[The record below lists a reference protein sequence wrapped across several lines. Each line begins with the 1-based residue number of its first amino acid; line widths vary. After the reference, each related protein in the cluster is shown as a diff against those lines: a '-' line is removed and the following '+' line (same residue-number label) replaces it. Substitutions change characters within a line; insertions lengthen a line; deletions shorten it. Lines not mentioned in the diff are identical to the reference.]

1 MNISGMVLGL
11 IGGLGLFL
19 YGMTLMSDSLEKAA
33 GAKLRGILE
42 LFTKNRYVGIIVGVV
57 FTAIIQSSS
66 AATVMVVSFV
76 NAGLMTLYQAIGVIY
91 GANIGTTVTS
101 QLVSFNLSQYAP
113 VFIMAGVLMLM
124 IFKNPTVKKA
134 GEVVIGFGILFLGIS
149 TMSSSMGA
157 LKELPAIQNLFMSLD
172 NRFFALLLGL
182 VITAIVQSS
191 SVTVSIVL
199 LLAQQGL
206 LPLKICFFII
216 LGCNIGACMSAM
228 LASLSGKK
236 NAKRAALIHLLFN
249 IIGSI
254 IMAVILLIGSDWIEA
269 LIMHIS
275 GDNLGRCVANT
286 HTIFKVFQVIIL
298 MPFMSWIVKLT
309 YLIVPGEDNDVED
322 EYEMKYI
329 GDGDRL
335 SSATAIPQV
344 CSEISHMGEI
354 AIGNLEKALD
364 ALLTKD
370 DKAATEVFEVE
381 KRIDYMNK
389 EITDYLVKA
398 NQISLPV
405 GDRKKLGALF
415 HVVSDIE
422 RVGDHAENIAED
434 VEKLIDMKEDINGM
448 AGDEIRRMQEMTVK
462 ILHLSMDMFNLEDDS
477 HLQEILDLENAI
489 DAKERELQDLH
500 VKCLTK
506 GECSAQVGMMF
517 SDLASNLERVADHA
531 TNIAFS
537 ILEEDPEGDKPPKVE
552 LA

>member
-1 MNISGMVLGL
+1 
-11 IGGLGLFL
+11 
-19 YGMTLMSDSLEKAA
+19 
-33 GAKLRGILE
+33 
-42 LFTKNRYVGIIVGVV
+42 
-57 FTAIIQSSS
+57 
-66 AATVMVVSFV
+66 
-76 NAGLMTLYQAIGVIY
+76 
-91 GANIGTTVTS
+91 
-101 QLVSFNLSQYAP
+101 
-113 VFIMAGVLMLM
+113 
-124 IFKNPTVKKA
+124 
-134 GEVVIGFGILFLGIS
+134 
-149 TMSSSMGA
+149 
-157 LKELPAIQNLFMSLD
+157 
-172 NRFFALLLGL
+172 
-182 VITAIVQSS
+182 
-191 SVTVSIVL
+191 
-199 LLAQQGL
+199 
-206 LPLKICFFII
+206 
-216 LGCNIGACMSAM
+216 M
-228 LASLSGKK
+228 LACQRCCSLSGKK

-254 IMAVILLIGSDWIEA
+254 IMAVILLIGSNWIEA

-275 GDNLGRCVANT
+275 GGNLGRCVANT

-370 DKAATEVFEVE
+370 DKAAKEVFEVE

-500 VKCLTK
+500 VKCLTT

>member
-42 LFTKNRYVGIIVGVV
+42 LFTKNRYVGIIVGIV

-113 VFIMAGVLMLM
+113 VFIMVGVLMLM

-182 VITAIVQSS
+182 IITAIVQSS

-254 IMAVILLIGSDWIEA
+254 IMAIILLIGSDWIEA

-275 GDNLGRCVANT
+275 GGNLGRCVANT

-309 YLIVPGEDNDVED
+309 YLIVPGDDNDAQD

-344 CSEISHMGEI
+344 CSEINHMGEI
-354 AIGNLEKALD
+354 AISNLENALD

-370 DKAATEVFEVE
+370 DKAAKEVFEVE

-448 AGDEIRRMQEMTVK
+448 AGDEIRKMQEMTVK

-500 VKCLTK
+500 VKCLTT

>member
-1 MNISGMVLGL
+1 
-11 IGGLGLFL
+11 
-19 YGMTLMSDSLEKAA
+19 
-33 GAKLRGILE
+33 
-42 LFTKNRYVGIIVGVV
+42 
-57 FTAIIQSSS
+57 
-66 AATVMVVSFV
+66 
-76 NAGLMTLYQAIGVIY
+76 
-91 GANIGTTVTS
+91 
-101 QLVSFNLSQYAP
+101 
-113 VFIMAGVLMLM
+113 
-124 IFKNPTVKKA
+124 
-134 GEVVIGFGILFLGIS
+134 
-149 TMSSSMGA
+149 
-157 LKELPAIQNLFMSLD
+157 
-172 NRFFALLLGL
+172 
-182 VITAIVQSS
+182 
-191 SVTVSIVL
+191 
-199 LLAQQGL
+199 
-206 LPLKICFFII
+206 
-216 LGCNIGACMSAM
+216 MSAM

-254 IMAVILLIGSDWIEA
+254 IMAVILLIGSNWIEA

-275 GDNLGRCVANT
+275 GGNLGRCVANT

-364 ALLTKD
+364 ALLIKD
-370 DKAATEVFEVE
+370 DKAAKEVFEVE

-448 AGDEIRRMQEMTVK
+448 AGNEIRRMQEMTVK

-489 DAKERELQDLH
+489 DAKERELQNLH
-500 VKCLTK
+500 VKCLTT

>member
-254 IMAVILLIGSDWIEA
+254 IMAVILLIGSNWIEA

-275 GDNLGRCVANT
+275 GGNLGRCVANT

-370 DKAATEVFEVE
+370 DKAAKEVFEVE
-381 KRIDYMNK
+381 KRIDYLNK

-500 VKCLTK
+500 VKCLTT

>member
-275 GDNLGRCVANT
+275 GGNLGRCVANT

-370 DKAATEVFEVE
+370 DKAAKEVFEVE
-381 KRIDYMNK
+381 NRIDYMNK

-477 HLQEILDLENAI
+477 HLQGILDLENAI

>member
-42 LFTKNRYVGIIVGVV
+42 LFTNNRYVGIIVGIV

-113 VFIMAGVLMLM
+113 VFIMVGVLMLM

-182 VITAIVQSS
+182 IITAIVQSS

-254 IMAVILLIGSDWIEA
+254 IMAIILLIGSDWIEA

-275 GDNLGRCVANT
+275 GGNLGRCVANT

-309 YLIVPGEDNDVED
+309 YLIVPGDDNDAQD

-344 CSEISHMGEI
+344 CSEINHMGEI
-354 AIGNLEKALD
+354 AISNLENALD

-370 DKAATEVFEVE
+370 DKAAKEVFEVE

-448 AGDEIRRMQEMTVK
+448 AGDEIRNMQEMTVK

-489 DAKERELQDLH
+489 DAKERELQNLH
-500 VKCLTK
+500 VKCLTT